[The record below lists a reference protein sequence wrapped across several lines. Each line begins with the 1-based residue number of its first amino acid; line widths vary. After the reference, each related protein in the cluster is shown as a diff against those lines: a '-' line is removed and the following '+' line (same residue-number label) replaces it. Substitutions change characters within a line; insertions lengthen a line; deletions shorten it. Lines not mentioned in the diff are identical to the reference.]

1 MKVRIHMPV
10 IDNKLTINGESI
22 SVYSIKTSQKETAEE
37 ILSFQNEDLINNV
50 HITNLNWYKNEIK
63 TGDLVLLV
71 LGGDRRPW
79 KNGLVAFA
87 KVYSI
92 DYLEK
97 SLKNYELDVEILWKL
112 PVEMTPD
119 DFYVYPDVKNAQNI
133 GPSINGTPNQAIG
146 KISIKALFSI
156 FAAINNI
163 FIGNEQYIKDIIG
176 EENFSNILDVPVLK
190 DWNPKDPIEK
200 DLSITNE
207 SPEDSSDESP
217 EDSNQIFTPKSISI
231 DKNTYSVFEL
241 NRKFNKRLVNLD
253 SDFQRLDV
261 WRPGQKSELIESILM
276 GLPIPIFYFNEGSNG
291 ELIVVD
297 GRQRLTAF
305 FEFIDN
311 RFPLTGLSILSEYN
325 GKFFKD
331 LEPFLQSR
339 IEDYQIQSYVIVPP
353 TDDSIKF
360 HIFDRVN
367 RAGTQLNKQEIRNA
381 LYNGQITNFLR
392 DIVKSAIFRQSTSDY
407 FVKDTRMKDRYI
419 VLRYLAFEFYF
430 EHLKS
435 GYEYSNIDTLLGNA
449 MNYFN
454 QLDKETFDLY
464 SAKVQVGLENAI
476 FYLDKDAFINKNNIS
491 SKPINM
497 NIFETQMYFLS
508 RIPQKEELRHVVFVK
523 LKSLFQD
530 KNFIDSIGSFRDSK
544 TKIETRFKIME
555 KLLREIN
562 V

>member
-1 MKVRIHMPV
+1 MPN
-10 IDNKLTINGESI
+10 IKNKLMINGESI
-22 SVYSIKTSQKETAEE
+22 SVYSIKTSQIETAEE
-37 ILSFQNEDLINNV
+37 ILSFQNGNLINNV
-50 HITNLNWYKNEIK
+50 HITKLNWYKNEIK
-63 TGDLVLLV
+63 IGDLVLLV

-97 SLKNYELDVEILWKL
+97 SSKNYELDVEILWKL

-119 DFYVYPDVKNAQNI
+119 DFYIYPDVKNAQNI

-156 FAAINNI
+156 FAAINNT
-163 FIGNEQYIKDIIG
+163 FIGKEQYIKDILG

-190 DWNPKDPIEK
+190 DWNPKDQIEE
-200 DLSITNE
+200 DLSITNGF
-207 SPEDSSDESP
+207 SKDSS
-217 EDSNQIFTPKSISI
+217 QIFTPKSISI

-241 NRKFNKRLVNLD
+241 NRKFNKRLINLD

-261 WRPGQKSELIESILM
+261 WRTGQKSELIESILM

-311 RFPLTGLSILSEYN
+311 RFPLTGLSILSQHN
-325 GKFFKD
+325 DKLFKD
-331 LEPFLQSR
+331 LDPLLQSR

-381 LYNGQITNFLR
+381 LYNGQITNFLK

-430 EHLKS
+430 ENLKY
-435 GYEYSNIDTLLGNA
+435 GYEFSDIDTLLGNA
-449 MNYFN
+449 MSHFN
-454 QLDKETFDLY
+454 QLDEETFDLY
-464 SAKVQVGLENAI
+464 GAKVQVGLENAI
-476 FYLDKDAFINKNNIS
+476 FYLGKDAFINKNNKS
-491 SKPINM
+491 SRPINM

-508 RIPQKEELRHVVFVK
+508 RIPQKEELKQVVFVK
-523 LKSLFQD
+523 LDSLFQD
-530 KNFIDSIGSFRDSK
+530 DNFIDSIGSFRDGK
-544 TKIETRFKIME
+544 TKIETRFEIME

-562 V
+562 VQTAKSKIV

>member
-1 MKVRIHMPV
+1 MPN
-10 IDNKLTINGESI
+10 IKNKLMINGESI
-22 SVYSIKTSQKETAEE
+22 SVYSIKTSQIETAEE
-37 ILSFQNEDLINNV
+37 ILSFQNGNLINNV
-50 HITNLNWYKNEIK
+50 HITKLNWYKNEIK
-63 TGDLVLLV
+63 IGDLVLLV

-79 KNGLVAFA
+79 ENGLVAFA

-97 SLKNYELDVEILWKL
+97 SSKNYELDVEILWKL

-119 DFYVYPDVKNAQNI
+119 DFYIYPDVKNAQNI

-156 FAAINNI
+156 FAAINNT
-163 FIGNEQYIKDIIG
+163 FIGKEQYIKDILG

-190 DWNPKDPIEK
+190 DWNPKDQIEE
-200 DLSITNE
+200 DLSITNGF
-207 SPEDSSDESP
+207 SKDSS
-217 EDSNQIFTPKSISI
+217 QIFTPKSISI

-241 NRKFNKRLVNLD
+241 NRKFNKRLINLD

-261 WRPGQKSELIESILM
+261 WRSGQKSELIESILM

-311 RFPLTGLSILSEYN
+311 RFPLTGLSILSQHN
-325 GKFFKD
+325 DKLFKD
-331 LEPFLQSR
+331 LDPLLQSR

-381 LYNGQITNFLR
+381 LYNGQITNFLK

-430 EHLKS
+430 EHLKY
-435 GYEYSNIDTLLGNA
+435 GYEFADIDTLLGNA
-449 MNYFN
+449 MSHFN
-454 QLDKETFDLY
+454 QLDEETFDLY

-476 FYLDKDAFINKNNIS
+476 FYLGKDAFINKNNKS
-491 SKPINM
+491 SRPINM

-508 RIPQKEELRHVVFVK
+508 RIPQKEELKQVVFVK
-523 LKSLFQD
+523 LDSLFQED
-530 KNFIDSIGSFRDSK
+530 NFIDSIGSFRDGK
-544 TKIETRFKIME
+544 TKIETRFEIMK

>member
-1 MKVRIHMPV
+1 MPN
-10 IDNKLTINGESI
+10 IKNKLMINGESI
-22 SVYSIKTSQKETAEE
+22 SVYSIKTSQIETAEE
-37 ILSFQNEDLINNV
+37 ILSFKNGDLINNV
-50 HITNLNWYKNEIK
+50 HITKLNWYKNEIK
-63 TGDLVLLV
+63 IGDLILLV

-97 SLKNYELDVEILWKL
+97 SSKNYELDVEILWKL

-119 DFYVYPDVKNAQNI
+119 DFYIYPDVKNAQNI

-156 FAAINNI
+156 FAAINNT
-163 FIGNEQYIKDIIG
+163 FIGKEQYIKDILG

-190 DWNPKDPIEK
+190 DWNPKDQIEE
-200 DLSITNE
+200 DLSITNGF
-207 SPEDSSDESP
+207 SKDSS
-217 EDSNQIFTPKSISI
+217 QIFTPKSISI

-241 NRKFNKRLVNLD
+241 NRKFNKRLINLD

-311 RFPLTGLSILSEYN
+311 HFPLTGLSILSQHN
-325 GKFFKD
+325 DKLFKD
-331 LEPFLQSR
+331 LDPLLQSR

-381 LYNGQITNFLR
+381 LYNGQITNFLK

-430 EHLKS
+430 EYLKY
-435 GYEYSNIDTLLGNA
+435 GYEFSDIDTLLGDA
-449 MNYFN
+449 MSHFN
-454 QLDKETFDLY
+454 QLDEETFDLY

-476 FYLDKDAFINKNNIS
+476 FYLGKDAFINKNNKS
-491 SKPINM
+491 SRPINM

-508 RIPQKEELRHVVFVK
+508 RIPQKEELKQVVFVK
-523 LKSLFQD
+523 LDSLFQD
-530 KNFIDSIGSFRDSK
+530 DNFIDSIGSFRDGK
-544 TKIETRFKIME
+544 TKIETRFEIME

>member
-1 MKVRIHMPV
+1 MPD
-10 IDNKLTINGESI
+10 IKNKLMINGESI
-22 SVYSIKTSQKETAEE
+22 SVYSIKTSQIETAEE
-37 ILSFQNEDLINNV
+37 ILSFQNGDLINNV
-50 HITNLNWYKNEIK
+50 HITKLNWYKNEIK
-63 TGDLVLLV
+63 IGDLVLLV

-97 SLKNYELDVEILWKL
+97 SSKNYELDVEILWRL

-119 DFYVYPDVKNAQNI
+119 DFYIYPDVKNAQNI

-146 KISIKALFSI
+146 KISKKALFSI
-156 FAAINNI
+156 FAAINNT
-163 FIGNEQYIKDIIG
+163 FIGKEQYIKDILG

-190 DWNPKDPIEK
+190 DWNPKDQIEE
-200 DLSITNE
+200 DLSITNGF
-207 SPEDSSDESP
+207 SKDSS
-217 EDSNQIFTPKSISI
+217 QIFTPKSISI

-241 NRKFNKRLVNLD
+241 NRKFNKRLINLD

-305 FEFIDN
+305 FEFMDN
-311 RFPLTGLSILSEYN
+311 RFPLTGLSILSQHN
-325 GKFFKD
+325 DKLFKD
-331 LEPFLQSR
+331 LDPLLQSR

-381 LYNGQITNFLR
+381 LYNGQITNFLK

-419 VLRYLAFEFYF
+419 VIRYLAFEFYF
-430 EHLKS
+430 EYLKY
-435 GYEYSNIDTLLGNA
+435 GYEFSDIDTLLGNA
-449 MNYFN
+449 MSHFN
-454 QLDKETFDLY
+454 QLDEETFDLY

-476 FYLDKDAFINKNNIS
+476 FYLGKDAFINKNNKS
-491 SKPINM
+491 SRPINM

-508 RIPQKEELRHVVFVK
+508 RIPQKEELKKAVFVK
-523 LKSLFQD
+523 LDSLFQD
-530 KNFIDSIGSFRDSK
+530 DNFIDSIGSFRDGK
-544 TKIETRFKIME
+544 TKIETRFEIME